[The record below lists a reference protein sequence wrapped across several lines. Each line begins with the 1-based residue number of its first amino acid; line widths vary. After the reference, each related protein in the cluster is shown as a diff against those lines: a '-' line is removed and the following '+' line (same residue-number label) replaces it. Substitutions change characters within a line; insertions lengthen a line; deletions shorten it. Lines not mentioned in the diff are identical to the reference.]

1 MKKISNYYLILLI
14 ILNFGALMFYLLRF
28 NPFYQIWVLM
38 LTSLAYVF
46 WGLIHHFLEDDLH
59 PKVIL
64 EYILIAMLVN
74 LVVMTLLI
82 RA

>member
-1 MKKISNYYLILLI
+1 MKKISNYYLILLV

-28 NPFYQIWVLM
+28 SPFYQMWVM
-38 LTSLAYVF
+38 FLTSLAYIF
-46 WGLIHHFLEDDLH
+46 WGLIHHFLEEDLH

-64 EYILIAMLVN
+64 EYVLIALLVN
-74 LVVMTLLI
+74 LVVMTLLF

>member
-1 MKKISNYYLILLI
+1 MKKISNYYLILLV

-28 NPFYQIWVLM
+28 SPLYQMWVMM
-38 LTSLAYVF
+38 LTSLAYIF
-46 WGLIHHFLEDDLH
+46 WGLIHHYLEEDLH
-59 PKVIL
+59 IKVVL

-74 LVVMTLLI
+74 LIVLTLLF

>member
-1 MKKISNYYLILLI
+1 MKKISNYYLILLV

-28 NPFYQIWVLM
+28 NPFYQMWAIF
-38 LTSLAYVF
+38 LTSLAYIS
-46 WGLIHHFLEDDLH
+46 WGLIHHFIEEDLH

-64 EYILIAMLVN
+64 EYVLIATLVN
-74 LVVMTLLI
+74 LVVITLLI